1 MAINPLDSGPQN
13 IQRCW
18 EEEDSNTHHR
28 DGIRLAGR
36 WCAGR
41 GFSPDVFWVSKI
53 AACEDQV
60 LNSFWGWLVKNRF
73 VQMENHVSPICS

>member
-1 MAINPLDSGPQN
+1 MDSGPQN

-36 WCAGR
+36 GCAGR
-41 GFSPDVFWVSKI
+41 GSSLDVGGGVSKI
-53 AACEDQV
+53 ATCEDQV
-60 LNSFWGWLVKNRF
+60 LN
-73 VQMENHVSPICS
+73 